1 MHVWNKELIQLQGHV
16 KVPGGECHSVHLELL
31 FPFSCWGP
39 IRAFALAFCSE
50 WLPTLRWPGPCAD
63 FPAKSRYN
71 IIGASCGDIPMMWVS
86 GWWHLHHNYIRV
98 GGYKRITHRGR
109 GSQFW
114 DFRCRAYRAKLIPSR
129 VLQCVPTL
137 GQPGILYLITTK
149 RCLVYCLI
157 LISIF
162 LWSGPCFYWIWLLEW
177 PSSQWVQLK
186 RLVYLATRT
195 AVLYQ
200 SWQRLEEER
209 SGSPCLSTP
218 SHSKIV
224 TDLWHPWVGS
234 TKVSKWQLW
243 CYRVPGNKDCCPLSE
258 LAESRGREIRE
269 YLVTHPLL

>member
-1 MHVWNKELIQLQGHV
+1 MLSWSGACTDI
-16 KVPGGECHSVHLELL
+16 
-31 FPFSCWGP
+31 
-39 IRAFALAFCSE
+39 
-50 WLPTLRWPGPCAD
+50 T
-63 FPAKSRYN
+63 AKSRYD
-71 IIGASCGDIPMMWVS
+71 IIGASCGDIPMMWS
-86 GWWHLHHNYIRV
+86 FGMMTFTSQLYQ
-98 GGYKRITHRGR
+98 GLGYKRMTAWGK

-114 DFRCRAYRAKLIPSR
+114 DFRCRAYGAKLIPSR

-162 LWSGPCFYWIWLLEW
+162 FQSGPCFYWIWLLEW

-186 RLVYLATRT
+186 GLEYLATRT
-195 AVLYQ
+195 VVLYQ

-209 SGSPCLSTP
+209 SGSPWLSTP

-234 TKVSKWQLW
+234 TKVSKLQLW
-243 CYRVPGNKDCCPLSE
+243 CYNQQVQ
-258 LAESRGREIRE
+258 
-269 YLVTHPLL
+269 